1 MSFQEMEIKTEIE
14 KVQDLKATPD
24 LAPFND
30 QNVLTRS
37 DLNELE
43 NPNDDIDIC
52 IGSVFSLKDLAVKV
66 EGIIFTKI
74 NGSIFSKY
82 YCHI

>member
-14 KVQDLKATPD
+14 KVQDRKPTPD

-30 QNVLTRS
+30 RNVLTRS
-37 DLNELE
+37 DLNESE

-66 EGIIFTKI
+66 EGIYF
-74 NGSIFSKY
+74 Y
-82 YCHI
+82 

>member
-37 DLNELE
+37 DLNESE
-43 NPNDDIDIC
+43 NPHDDIDIC

-66 EGIIFTKI
+66 EGIIFT
-74 NGSIFSKY
+74 
-82 YCHI
+82 